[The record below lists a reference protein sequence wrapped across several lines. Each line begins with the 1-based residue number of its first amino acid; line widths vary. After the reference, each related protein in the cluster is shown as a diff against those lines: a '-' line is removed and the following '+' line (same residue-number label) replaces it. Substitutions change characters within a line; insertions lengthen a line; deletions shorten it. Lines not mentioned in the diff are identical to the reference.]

1 MEVRLKF
8 MGILGNEMPTT
19 IELEEGTDLRGLIK
33 AMEKKYSAEIMNI
46 VRESAF
52 LVNKSKVEPTR
63 ILKDKDEVMILSVL
77 GGG

>member
-1 MEVRLKF
+1 LEVRLKF

>member
-33 AMEKKYSAEIMNI
+33 AMDKKYSAEIMNI